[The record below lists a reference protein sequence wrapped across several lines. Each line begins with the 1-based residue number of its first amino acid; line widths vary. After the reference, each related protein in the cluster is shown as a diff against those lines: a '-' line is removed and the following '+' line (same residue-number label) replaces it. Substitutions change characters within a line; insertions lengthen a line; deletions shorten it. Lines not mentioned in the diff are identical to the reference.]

1 MSLYICEEFN
11 LEGFN
16 PWSGAVSRYEEIE
29 DLGIMKEAQEY
40 IEEMFYGVEVVT
52 LTDINDMLWFG
63 MDDFIQSY
71 KEEEEE
77 DEEE

>member
-1 MSLYICEEFN
+1 MALYICEEFN

-40 IEEMFYGVEVVT
+40 IEEMFDGAEVVT
-52 LTDINDMLWFG
+52 TTEINDLLWFG
-63 MDDFIQSY
+63 MDNFIQDY
-71 KEEEEE
+71 KEDE